1 MRDVLRHI
9 LHLPKKAWEAI
20 EPQEKAAMIG
30 LIEWMQPTPRCA
42 DMPFS
47 SFRHRGT
54 TYYLPKP
61 YFENGTCL
69 EFALASD
76 YYDKLRESQ
85 SPEEVLLIVATL
97 CREANPDRL
106 TADQIGD
113 VRTPLTDRTQAEER
127 ATRLASLPH
136 EIAVWVFYYFVG
148 VKMLIRETYHDLFE
162 DPAEP
167 ADEEE
172 EEEDPVQREE
182 PANTGPRFGWWST
195 FLQVA
200 KTGVLGDYNTLL
212 QRRMHLLC
220 MTLMEQH
227 DEAEKM
233 RAAQERTRSKFQNDD
248 DL

>member
-61 YFENGTCL
+61 HFENGTCL

-76 YYDKLRESQ
+76 YYDKFRESQ
-85 SPEEVLLIVATL
+85 SAQDLLLIVATL
-97 CREANPDRL
+97 CREANPDK
-106 TADQIGD
+106 TAADLVGD
-113 VRTPLTDRTQAEER
+113 VRAPLTDRGQAEER
-127 ATRLASLPH
+127 AKRLSTLPP
-136 EIAVWVFYYFVG
+136 EIAAWVLYYFVG
-148 VKMLIRETYHDLFE
+148 VKLLIRETYHDLFE
-162 DPAEP
+162 EP
-167 ADEEE
+167 ADPV
-172 EEEDPVQREE
+172 EEDDDDDNPQQEE
-182 PANTGPRFGWWST
+182 PAGNGPRFGWWST

-233 RAAQERTRSKFQNDD
+233 RALQERSRNKFNNDD